1 MSNDITTKQEKF
13 AQLWFSLGNKTEAYR
28 QAYDAENLT
37 DAVINVKAV
46 ELSKNGK
53 VSVRYQELMDAARE
67 RNETTVDRLD
77 QMAKEAFEIAKEGGQ
92 PAAMNQSVT
101 VLAKLHGLNQPE
113 KTDNTNTNKL
123 ELVEPTDDM
132 TEEELANAYAENLRK
147 IRGK

>member
-1 MSNDITTKQEKF
+1 MSNELTTKQEKF

-67 RNETTVDRLD
+67 RNETTVDSLD
-77 QMAKEAFEIAKEGGQ
+77 QMAKEAFEVAKEEGQ
-92 PAAMNQSVT
+92 AAAMNQSVT

-113 KTDNTNTNKL
+113 KISTEINGALEVAGDVLYKRKNK
-123 ELVEPTDDM
+123 DAD
-132 TEEELANAYAENLRK
+132 AQ
-147 IRGK
+147 